1 MKTRVFCLVFF
12 FLCLSPTYG
21 KAMNSLVTADGINQ
35 MEAADLNQELIALIA
50 AEQTC
55 SVSPEL
61 LIHLKNAG
69 ADDKTLRQIILADRY
84 KKPRPAR
91 LSAQDIE
98 VLKKAGC
105 SDSMIL
111 RLMGDSA
118 TEIVVD
124 EQGNESVVRRTDRLQ
139 STEED
144 NNAEDPK
151 MFYINIE
158 KLERN

>member
-1 MKTRVFCLVFF
+1 
-12 FLCLSPTYG
+12 
-21 KAMNSLVTADGINQ
+21 MNSLVTADGIKQ

-118 TEIVVD
+118 TEILVD
-124 EQGNESVVRRTDRLQ
+124 EQGNESVVTNTDRLE
-139 STEED
+139 STEEG
-144 NNAEDPK
+144 NTAEDPK
-151 MFYINIE
+151 TFYINIE
-158 KLERN
+158 TLEGN

>member
-1 MKTRVFCLVFF
+1 MKPRTFCLVFF
-12 FLCLSPTYG
+12 FVCLSPAYAT
-21 KAMNSLVTADGINQ
+21 AMNSLVTADGIEQ
-35 MEAADLNQELIALIA
+35 MEAANLNQELITLIA
-50 AEQTC
+50 VEQTC

-61 LIHLKNAG
+61 LIHLKKAG
-69 ADDKTLRQIILADRY
+69 ADDETLRQVILADRY

-105 SDSMIL
+105 SDAMII
-111 RLMGDSA
+111 RLIGGST

-124 EQGNESVVRRTDRLQ
+124 EQGGESVVTRTDRLQ
-139 STEED
+139 PTQED
-144 NNAEDPK
+144 NSVEDPK